1 MRYNPKFFRSI
12 FSRRL
17 MILGGAKAFLLSILG
32 VRIWWL
38 QVKERKKY
46 YDLAEG
52 NRIDIR
58 FLLPSRGRI
67 LTEDFIPIA
76 NVIPKFEI
84 VLIPYRVKELEPTL
98 AKLSKITEIA
108 QEKIDELKKLN
119 RHLYRYAFV
128 PIKTIT
134 NWDEAI
140 TISQQLYAL
149 SGIDMHVISERIYTD
164 AQTFCHITGYVGSV
178 NKQDQ
183 KNDPA
188 SILRIPGM
196 KIGKQGIEK
205 ANDVQLRGK
214 AGALRVEVNHLGRVR
229 KELSRKDPIS
239 GTDLHLTV
247 NSILQKTALESLKEE
262 SGATVLMNV
271 RNGAVLAMASSP
283 TYDPNLFINGISHEN
298 WNILRNNDR
307 APMNNKAIIGQY
319 PPGSTFKMMTLLAGL
334 ESGMITPEEKIY
346 CGGHYAL
353 GTSKF
358 HCWKYSGHG
367 PVNAAESLKLSCD
380 VYFYELSQR
389 IGIKRIAEV
398 AKRYGLDAPTGIEL
412 PYEKSGLIPTPEW
425 KEKRFG
431 KSWLKGDSI
440 ISSIGQGSVLTT
452 PLQLAVMTARLAT
465 DKMVIPNLIQKSEIP
480 SFEDMEGVNKNYT
493 DIIRQGMF
501 DVVNMTGGT
510 APSGKIQPEFGKAA
524 GKTGTAQVR
533 RISARERKRGVLK
546 NKELAWKYRDHALY
560 VGFAPFDN
568 PIFAVATI
576 VEHGGSGSKVAAPI
590 ATKTLKKAFEI
601 YGLEGDVPYV

>member
-1 MRYNPKFFRSI
+1 
-12 FSRRL
+12 
-17 MILGGAKAFLLSILG
+17 MILGAAKACLFTVLG

-38 QVKERKKY
+38 QIKEREKY

-67 LTEDFIPIA
+67 LTEDFVPVA

-98 AKLSKITEIA
+98 EKLSKITHIP
-108 QEKIDELKKLN
+108 QEKIEELKKRN
-119 RHLYRYAFV
+119 KHLYRYAFV

-134 NWDEAI
+134 DWDEAI
-140 TISQQLYAL
+140 IISQQLYSLAA
-149 SGIDMHVISERIYTD
+149 IDMHVISERIYTD
-164 AQTFCHITGYVGSV
+164 AETFCHITGYVGSV

-205 ANDVQLRGK
+205 NQDLQLRGQ
-214 AGALRVEVNHLGRVR
+214 AGALRIEVNHLGRVQ
-229 KELSRKDPIS
+229 KELSRKDPVS
-239 GTDLHLTV
+239 GSDLHLTV
-247 NSILQKTALESLKEE
+247 NSILQKTALEGLKGQ

-271 RNGAVLAMASSP
+271 KNGAVLAMASSP
-283 TYDPNLFINGISHEN
+283 TYDPNLFINGISHVD
-298 WNILRNNDR
+298 WDILRNNDR

-319 PPGSTFKMMTLLAGL
+319 PPGSTFKMITLLAGL
-334 ESGMITPEEKIY
+334 EAGVITPEEKIF

-358 HCWKYSGHG
+358 HCWKYAGHG
-367 PVNAAESLKLSCD
+367 PVNAVESLKVSCD
-380 VYFYELSQR
+380 VYYYELSQR
-389 IGIKRIAEV
+389 VGIQKIAEV
-398 AKRYGLDAPTGIEL
+398 AKRYGLDQRTDIEL

-425 KEKRFG
+425 KKKRFG

-465 DKMVIPNLIQKSEIP
+465 DKMVMPNLIQNNEIP
-480 SFEDMEGVNKNYT
+480 TFEAMPKTNKEFT

-501 DVVNMTGGT
+501 DVVNTTGGT
-510 APSGKIQPEFGKAA
+510 APSGKIQAEFGLAA

-546 NKELAWKYRDHALY
+546 NEELAWKYRDHALY
-560 VGFAPFDN
+560 VGFAPFDD
-568 PIFAVATI
+568 PIFAVATVI
-576 VEHGGSGSKVAAPI
+576 EHGGSGSKVAAPI
-590 ATKTLKKAFEI
+590 ATDALRKAFEI
-601 YGLEGDVPYV
+601 YGLEGDAPYV